1 MPGNPGGPRL
11 PIVVATTLPFFA
23 GATTIVEETWRELD
37 RIAGALDVCA
47 AELSPDITE
56 RAGFNLLTSGMR
68 ELGRRTEQHAARLGA
83 FFRTSYSLTSLLSM
97 RTP

>member
-37 RIAGALDVCA
+37 RMAGALDRCS
-47 AELSPDITE
+47 AELSPDITK

-68 ELGRRTEQHAARLGA
+68 ELARRLEQAEAALA
-83 FFRTSYSLTSLLSM
+83 AYLLTS
-97 RTP
+97 